1 MLRLIKSAFLI
12 MLMMTIKD
20 YKDISNKI
28 INDSLLQMF
37 MIITNTISMFI
48 I

>member
-20 YKDISNKI
+20 SKDISNKM

-37 MIITNTISMFI
+37 MIIRNTISMFI